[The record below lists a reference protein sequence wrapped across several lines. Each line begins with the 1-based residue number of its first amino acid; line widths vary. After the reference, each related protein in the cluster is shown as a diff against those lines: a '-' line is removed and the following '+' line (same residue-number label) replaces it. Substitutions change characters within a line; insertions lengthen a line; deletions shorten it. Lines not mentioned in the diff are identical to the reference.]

1 MAITVRNSA
10 AVLLSLA
17 LLALSLPM
25 PAPAAISRL
34 PMAFPDGATRAL
46 ATGRIAG
53 RASNDHIVRARAGQA
68 LAVRLDAD
76 SAMAYFNVLP
86 PGSDEAI
93 FIGSAA
99 GNEFRGVL
107 AQDGDYT
114 LRVYLMAAGARRGE
128 SSNYTLR
135 ADLTDAPA
143 TPFDK
148 TISLHGIGFR
158 ITSPNRA
165 TGNTLRIE
173 TTGLALDNT
182 PVERA
187 IAGPVTGA
195 EVADLDADRSPE
207 VYVFVQPADAG
218 GRMALAAFSANRR
231 KSLGEITLPAIEDS
245 PGAADGFVGPE
256 QMAVVE
262 SMFVRRFAV
271 DGGAR
276 TRQMQY
282 RLVPGEAGWRLKL
295 DRTEE
300 F

>member
-1 MAITVRNSA
+1 MAITVRNGA
-10 AVLLSLA
+10 AALLA
-17 LLALSLPM
+17 LALSLPM
-25 PAPAAISRL
+25 PAPAAIARL
-34 PMAFPDGATRAL
+34 PMAFPEGATRAL

-53 RASNDHIVRARAGQA
+53 RASNDHIVRARAGQV

-86 PGSDEAI
+86 PGSDEAV

-107 AQDGDYT
+107 AKDGDYT

-128 SSNYTLR
+128 ASNYTLR
-135 ADLTDAPA
+135 ADLTDPPA
-143 TPFDK
+143 APFDQ
-148 TISLHGIGFR
+148 TLSLHGIQFR
-158 ITSPNRA
+158 VTSPNRA

-182 PVERA
+182 PVETA
-187 IAGPVTGA
+187 VAGPVTGA
-195 EVADLDADRSPE
+195 DVADLDVDRSPE
-207 VYVFVQPADAG
+207 VYVYLRPADAR
-218 GRMALAAFSANRR
+218 GRMALAAYSANRR
-231 KSLGEITLPAIEDS
+231 KSLSTITLPAIEDS

-262 SMFVRRFAV
+262 SVFMRRFAV
-271 DGGAR
+271 GDGGR
-276 TRQMQY
+276 TRQLHY
-282 RLVPGEAGWRLKL
+282 RLVPGEAGWQLKL
-295 DRTEE
+295 ERTEE